1 MKRRSSNFTLVEL
14 LIVIAII
21 GILVG
26 ILLPALMTAREQTRR
41 KSCVNNLAQ
50 IGKACISYQEPNGD
64 YFPAFMQQAT
74 NAPGGTLFGGTWAG
88 AMIIPS
94 FTTGGPGSD
103 GTFQPMPS
111 LACLYPTYCPD
122 VKVFACPSTTDTPQI
137 AWQYYNGSAL
147 HTCFG
152 FASYVGNNLVNTVDP
167 AAFTGNEVTGEVSI
181 IVPGNPNPVTTSTT
195 NKCSY
200 LYDELAQP
208 RDLSPDQAMAADAD
222 GQTWFLPGGQ
232 QPAYPANWQR
242 CQVNGY
248 RSGIGK
254 AAPPIPITAPS
265 GPNHNNGQNVMYLD
279 GHVKW
284 TDKVYASHDPADNIF
299 CPNSTN
305 GVQWDP
311 DVDSYLW
318 DGVDSRTVQ
327 TP

>member
-1 MKRRSSNFTLVEL
+1 MKRRSATFTLVEL
-14 LIVIAII
+14 LIVMAII

-26 ILLPALMTAREQTRR
+26 FLLPAVMSAREQTRR
-41 KSCVNNLAQ
+41 KSCINNLAQ

-64 YFPAFMQQAT
+64 YFPAFLQQAT
-74 NAPGGTLFGGTWAG
+74 NTTGGTLNGVQWLPHWAIPTASEGGQ
-88 AMIIPS
+88 
-94 FTTGGPGSD
+94 GSD

-111 LACLYPTYCPD
+111 LASLYPTYCPD

-137 AWQYYNGSAL
+137 AFQYYNGSAL

-152 FASYVGNNLVNTVDP
+152 FASYIGNNLVNTVDP
-167 AAFTGNEVTGEVSI
+167 AAYTGNEV
-181 IVPGNPNPVTTSTT
+181 STT

-222 GQTWFLPGGQ
+222 GQTWTLPGGQ
-232 QPAYPANWQR
+232 QPPYPQSWMRAPHLNNW
-242 CQVNGY
+242 
-248 RSGIGK
+248 
-254 AAPPIPITAPS
+254 PS
-265 GPNHNNGQNVMYLD
+265 QPLSQPNHSNGQNVMYLD

-284 TDKVYASHDPADNIF
+284 TDTVYVSHDPADNIF
-299 CPNSTN
+299 CPNSTLV
-305 GVQWDP
+305 GAQWVQWNADI
-311 DVDSYLW
+311 DSYLW